1 MSNKVHGCVRNE
13 TKGHKT
19 TVHAGHAGRAAVACS
34 NYMQHFNNTK
44 TQRLTTYYNK
54 ITITTTTTILRI
66 ITITTMC
73 NNNNVQQQQQQ

>member
-34 NYMQHFNNTK
+34 NYMQQLHAAITCSIST
-44 TQRLTTYYNK
+44 TQK
-54 ITITTTTTILRI
+54 H
-66 ITITTMC
+66 
-73 NNNNVQQQQQQ
+73 NV